1 MGRGLRHAAAVLAM
15 ICLTTG
21 FTGLSGLIWTGAQQQ
36 RVYDDLIRQTKRESV
51 LLSRTKNGG
60 ESGTGGTRIEEEQE
74 TLSRSAQSAKI
85 SLAELQERRL
95 QQAQSGSPVT
105 GSGVGGQK
113 QSIAQGNQQAKK
125 QVQTAKQ
132 SQTKQ
137 TVIDF
142 DALKKINPDVV
153 SWITIPG
160 TKIDYP
166 ILQGKD
172 NSQYLHK
179 DMERRDS
186 AAGAIFLDH
195 GDQADLSSRH
205 NIIYGHH
212 MKNGTMFKDI
222 VKYKNQQY
230 FDEHQAITI
239 YTPNR
244 EIHLKALAAV
254 VASPDAIRRKID
266 FQSQEEFTSYIE
278 EMTKGAKASAT
289 VPKGTTVRRLYSF
302 VTCSY
307 EFQNA
312 RTILYAYEEN

>member
-60 ESGTGGTRIEEEQE
+60 ENGSVQRTRVSVE
-74 TLSRSAQSAKI
+74 
-85 SLAELQERRL
+85 ELQERRL
-95 QQAQSGSPVT
+95 EQANAGNKTAGSAA
-105 GSGVGGQK
+105 GGQK
-113 QSIAQGNQQAKK
+113 HRGRLENQ
-125 QVQTAKQ
+125 QTAKQ
-132 SQTKQ
+132 DQMKQ

-160 TKIDYP
+160 TNIDYP
-166 ILQGKD
+166 LLQGKD
-172 NSQYLHK
+172 NNQYLHK
-179 DMERRDS
+179 DMEGRDS

-195 GDQADLSSRH
+195 GDKADLSSRH

-222 VKYKNQQY
+222 VKYKDQQY
-230 FDEHQAITI
+230 FDEHQDII
-239 YTPNR
+239 LYTPDR

-254 VASPDAIRRKID
+254 VANPDAIRRKID
-266 FQSQEEFTSYIE
+266 FQSQKEFTSYIE
-278 EMTKGAKASAT
+278 EMSKGAKAFAA
-289 VPKGTTVRRLYSF
+289 VPKGVTIRRLYSF

>member
-60 ESGTGGTRIEEEQE
+60 ENGSVQRTRVSVE
-74 TLSRSAQSAKI
+74 
-85 SLAELQERRL
+85 ELQERRL
-95 QQAQSGSPVT
+95 EQANAGNKAAGSAA
-105 GSGVGGQK
+105 GGQK
-113 QSIAQGNQQAKK
+113 HRDRLENQ
-125 QVQTAKQ
+125 QTAKQ
-132 SQTKQ
+132 AQMKQ

-160 TKIDYP
+160 TNIDYP
-166 ILQGKD
+166 LLQGKD
-172 NSQYLHK
+172 NNQYLHK
-179 DMERRDS
+179 DMEGRDS

-195 GDQADLSSRH
+195 GDKADLSSRH

-222 VKYKNQQY
+222 VKYKDQQY
-230 FDEHQAITI
+230 FDEHQDII
-239 YTPNR
+239 LYTPDR

-254 VASPDAIRRKID
+254 VTSPDAIRRKID
-266 FQSQEEFTSYIE
+266 FLSQEEFTSYIE
-278 EMTKGAKASAT
+278 EMTKDARAFAT
-289 VPKGTTVRRLYSF
+289 VPKGTVIRCLYSF

>member
-60 ESGTGGTRIEEEQE
+60 ENGSVQRTRV
-74 TLSRSAQSAKI
+74 SV
-85 SLAELQERRL
+85 AELQERRL
-95 QQAQSGSPVT
+95 EQANDGNKAAGSAT
-105 GSGVGGQK
+105 GGQK
-113 QSIAQGNQQAKK
+113 HRGRLENQ
-125 QVQTAKQ
+125 QTAKQ

-137 TVIDF
+137 TVIAF

-160 TKIDYP
+160 TNIDYP
-166 ILQGKD
+166 VLQGKD
-172 NSQYLHK
+172 NNQYLHK
-179 DMERRDS
+179 DMEGKDS
-186 AAGAIFLDH
+186 TAGAIFLDH
-195 GDQADLSSRH
+195 GDEADLSSRH

-222 VKYKNQQY
+222 VKYKDQQY
-230 FDEHQAITI
+230 FDEHQDITI
-239 YTPNR
+239 YTPDR

-254 VASPDAIRRKID
+254 VTSPDAIRRKID
-266 FQSQEEFTSYIE
+266 FLSQEEFTSYIE
-278 EMTKGAKASAT
+278 EMTKDARAFAT
-289 VPKGTTVRRLYSF
+289 VPKGTVIRCLYSF

>member
-60 ESGTGGTRIEEEQE
+60 ENGSVQRTRV
-74 TLSRSAQSAKI
+74 SV
-85 SLAELQERRL
+85 AELQERRL
-95 QQAQSGSPVT
+95 EQA
-105 GSGVGGQK
+105 
-113 QSIAQGNQQAKK
+113 
-125 QVQTAKQ
+125 
-132 SQTKQ
+132 QTKQ

-142 DALKKINPDVV
+142 DVLKKTNPDVV

-160 TKIDYP
+160 TNIDYP
-166 ILQGKD
+166 VLQGKD
-172 NSQYLHK
+172 NNQYLHK
-179 DMERRDS
+179 DMEGKDS

-195 GDQADLSSRH
+195 GDEADLSSRH

-222 VKYKNQQY
+222 VRYKDQQY
-230 FDEHQAITI
+230 FDEHQDII
-239 YTPNR
+239 LYTPDR

-254 VASPDAIRRKID
+254 VTSPDAIRRKID
-266 FQSQEEFTSYIE
+266 FQSQKEFTSYIE
-278 EMTKGAKASAT
+278 EMSKGAKAFAA
-289 VPKGTTVRRLYSF
+289 VPKGVTIRRLYSF

-312 RTILYAYEEN
+312 RTILYAYEENYEEN

>member
-1 MGRGLRHAAAVLAM
+1 MKRGRTYWDEDCGML
-15 ICLTTG
+15 CLTTG

-60 ESGTGGTRIEEEQE
+60 ENGSVQRTRVSVE
-74 TLSRSAQSAKI
+74 
-85 SLAELQERRL
+85 ELQERRL
-95 QQAQSGSPVT
+95 EQANAGNKAAGSAT
-105 GSGVGGQK
+105 GGQK
-113 QSIAQGNQQAKK
+113 HRGRLENQ
-125 QVQTAKQ
+125 QTAKQ
-132 SQTKQ
+132 AQMKQ

-160 TKIDYP
+160 TNIDYP
-166 ILQGKD
+166 LLQGKD
-172 NSQYLHK
+172 NNQYLHK
-179 DMERRDS
+179 DMEGRDS

-195 GDQADLSSRH
+195 GDKADLSSLH

-222 VKYKNQQY
+222 VKYKDQQY
-230 FDEHQAITI
+230 FDEHQDII
-239 YTPNR
+239 LYTPDR

-254 VASPDAIRRKID
+254 VANPDAIRRKID
-266 FQSQEEFTSYIE
+266 FQSWEEFTSYIE
-278 EMTKGAKASAT
+278 EMTQDARAFAT
-289 VPKGTTVRRLYSF
+289 VPKGTAIRRLYSF

>member
-60 ESGTGGTRIEEEQE
+60 ENGSVQRTRV
-74 TLSRSAQSAKI
+74 SV
-85 SLAELQERRL
+85 AELQERRL
-95 QQAQSGSPVT
+95 EQANAGNKAAGSAT
-105 GSGVGGQK
+105 GGQK
-113 QSIAQGNQQAKK
+113 HRGRLENQ
-125 QVQTAKQ
+125 QTAKQ
-132 SQTKQ
+132 AQTKQAQTKQAQMKQ

-160 TKIDYP
+160 TNIDYP
-166 ILQGKD
+166 LLQGKD
-172 NSQYLHK
+172 NNQYLHK
-179 DMERRDS
+179 DMEGKDS
-186 AAGAIFLDH
+186 SAGAIFLDH
-195 GDQADLSSRH
+195 GDKADLSSRH

-222 VKYKNQQY
+222 VKYKDQQY
-230 FDEHQAITI
+230 FDEHQDII
-239 YTPNR
+239 LYTPDR

-254 VASPDAIRRKID
+254 VANPDAIRRKID
-266 FQSQEEFTSYIE
+266 FQSWEEFTSYIE
-278 EMTKGAKASAT
+278 EMTQDARAFAT
-289 VPKGTTVRRLYSF
+289 GPKGTAIRRLYSF

>member
-1 MGRGLRHAAAVLAM
+1 MWEDVLGRGLRHAAAVLAM

-60 ESGTGGTRIEEEQE
+60 ENGSVQRMRVSVE
-74 TLSRSAQSAKI
+74 
-85 SLAELQERRL
+85 ELQERRL
-95 QQAQSGSPVT
+95 EQAQM
-105 GSGVGGQK
+105 
-113 QSIAQGNQQAKK
+113 
-125 QVQTAKQ
+125 
-132 SQTKQ
+132 KQ

-160 TKIDYP
+160 TNIDYP
-166 ILQGKD
+166 LLQGKD
-172 NSQYLHK
+172 NNQYLHK
-179 DMERRDS
+179 DMEGRDS

-195 GDQADLSSRH
+195 GDKADLSSRH

-222 VKYKNQQY
+222 VKYKDQQY
-230 FDEHQAITI
+230 FDEHQDII
-239 YTPNR
+239 LYTPDR
-244 EIHLKALAAV
+244 EIHLKALATV
-254 VASPDAIRRKID
+254 VANPDAIRRKID
-266 FQSQEEFTSYIE
+266 FQSWEEFTSYIE
-278 EMTKGAKASAT
+278 EMTQDASAFAT
-289 VPKGTTVRRLYSF
+289 VPKGTAIRRLYSF

>member
-60 ESGTGGTRIEEEQE
+60 ENGSVQRTRVSVE
-74 TLSRSAQSAKI
+74 
-85 SLAELQERRL
+85 ELQERRL
-95 QQAQSGSPVT
+95 EQANAGNKAAGSAT
-105 GSGVGGQK
+105 GGQK
-113 QSIAQGNQQAKK
+113 HRGRLENQ
-125 QVQTAKQ
+125 QTAKQ
-132 SQTKQ
+132 AQTKQ

-160 TKIDYP
+160 TNIDYP
-166 ILQGKD
+166 HLQGKD
-172 NSQYLHK
+172 NNQYLHK
-179 DMERRDS
+179 DMEGRDS

-195 GDQADLSSRH
+195 GDKADLSSRH

-222 VKYKNQQY
+222 VKYKDQQY
-230 FDEHQAITI
+230 FDEHQDII
-239 YTPNR
+239 LYTPDR

-254 VASPDAIRRKID
+254 VTSPDAIRRKID

-278 EMTKGAKASAT
+278 EMTKGAKAFAAA
-289 VPKGTTVRRLYSF
+289 PKGTAIRHLYSF

>member
-60 ESGTGGTRIEEEQE
+60 ENGSVQRTRV
-74 TLSRSAQSAKI
+74 SV
-85 SLAELQERRL
+85 AELQERRL
-95 QQAQSGSPVT
+95 EQA
-105 GSGVGGQK
+105 
-113 QSIAQGNQQAKK
+113 
-125 QVQTAKQ
+125 
-132 SQTKQ
+132 QTKQ

-142 DALKKINPDVV
+142 DVLKKTNPDVV

-160 TKIDYP
+160 TNIDYP
-166 ILQGKD
+166 VLQGKD
-172 NSQYLHK
+172 NNQYLHK
-179 DMERRDS
+179 DMEGKDS

-195 GDQADLSSRH
+195 GDEADLSSRH

-222 VKYKNQQY
+222 VRYKDQQY
-230 FDEHQAITI
+230 FDEHQNITI
-239 YTPNR
+239 YTPDR

-266 FQSQEEFTSYIE
+266 FQSQKEFTSYIE
-278 EMTKGAKASAT
+278 EMSKGAKAFAA
-289 VPKGTTVRRLYSF
+289 VPKGVTIRRLYSF

-312 RTILYAYEEN
+312 RTILYAYEENYEEN

>member
-1 MGRGLRHAAAVLAM
+1 M
-15 ICLTTG
+15 
-21 FTGLSGLIWTGAQQQ
+21 
-36 RVYDDLIRQTKRESV
+36 K
-51 LLSRTKNGG
+51 
-60 ESGTGGTRIEEEQE
+60 
-74 TLSRSAQSAKI
+74 
-85 SLAELQERRL
+85 
-95 QQAQSGSPVT
+95 QA
-105 GSGVGGQK
+105 
-113 QSIAQGNQQAKK
+113 
-125 QVQTAKQ
+125 
-132 SQTKQ
+132 QTKQ

-160 TKIDYP
+160 TNIDYP
-166 ILQGKD
+166 LLQGKD
-172 NSQYLHK
+172 NNQYLHK
-179 DMERRDS
+179 DMEGRDS
-186 AAGAIFLDH
+186 VAGAIFLDH
-195 GDQADLSSRH
+195 GDKADLSSRH

-222 VKYKNQQY
+222 VKYKDQQY
-230 FDEHQAITI
+230 FDEHQDITI

-254 VASPDAIRRKID
+254 VASPDAIRRKTD

>member
-36 RVYDDLIRQTKRESV
+36 RVYDDLIRQTKRESL
-51 LLSRTKNGG
+51 LLSRTENGG
-60 ESGTGGTRIEEEQE
+60 ENGSVQRTRVSVE
-74 TLSRSAQSAKI
+74 
-85 SLAELQERRL
+85 ELQERRL
-95 QQAQSGSPVT
+95 EQADAGNKAADSAT
-105 GSGVGGQK
+105 GEQK
-113 QSIAQGNQQAKK
+113 HRGRLENQ
-125 QVQTAKQ
+125 QTAKQ
-132 SQTKQ
+132 AQTKQ

-160 TKIDYP
+160 TNIDYP
-166 ILQGKD
+166 LLQGKD
-172 NSQYLHK
+172 NNQYLHK
-179 DMERRDS
+179 DMEGRDS

-195 GDQADLSSRH
+195 DDKADLSSRH

-222 VKYKNQQY
+222 VKYKDQQY
-230 FDEHQAITI
+230 FDEHQDII
-239 YTPNR
+239 LYTPDR

-254 VASPDAIRRKID
+254 VANPDAIRRKID
-266 FQSQEEFTSYIE
+266 FQSWEEFTSYIE
-278 EMTKGAKASAT
+278 EMSKGAKAFAA
-289 VPKGTTVRRLYSF
+289 VPKGVTIRRLYSF

>member
-51 LLSRTKNGG
+51 LLSRTKNRG
-60 ESGTGGTRIEEEQE
+60 ENGSVQRTRVSVE
-74 TLSRSAQSAKI
+74 
-85 SLAELQERRL
+85 ELQERRL
-95 QQAQSGSPVT
+95 EQANAGNKAAGSAT
-105 GSGVGGQK
+105 GGQK
-113 QSIAQGNQQAKK
+113 HRGRLENQ
-125 QVQTAKQ
+125 QTAKQ
-132 SQTKQ
+132 AQMKQ

-160 TKIDYP
+160 TNIDYP
-166 ILQGKD
+166 LLQGKD
-172 NSQYLHK
+172 NNQYLHK
-179 DMERRDS
+179 DMEGRDS

-195 GDQADLSSRH
+195 GDKADLSSRH

-222 VKYKNQQY
+222 VKYKDQQY
-230 FDEHQAITI
+230 FDEHQDII
-239 YTPNR
+239 LYTPDR

-254 VASPDAIRRKID
+254 VANPDAIRRKID
-266 FQSQEEFTSYIE
+266 FQSWEEFTSYIE
-278 EMTKGAKASAT
+278 EMTQDARAFAT
-289 VPKGTTVRRLYSF
+289 VPKGTAIRRLYSF

>member
-1 MGRGLRHAAAVLAM
+1 LGRGLRHAAAVLAM

-60 ESGTGGTRIEEEQE
+60 ENGSVQRTRVSVE
-74 TLSRSAQSAKI
+74 
-85 SLAELQERRL
+85 ELQERRL
-95 QQAQSGSPVT
+95 EQANAGNKAAGSAA
-105 GSGVGGQK
+105 GGQK
-113 QSIAQGNQQAKK
+113 HRGRLENQ
-125 QVQTAKQ
+125 QTAKQ
-132 SQTKQ
+132 AQTKQ

-160 TKIDYP
+160 TNIDYP
-166 ILQGKD
+166 LLQGKD
-172 NSQYLHK
+172 NNQYLHK
-179 DMERRDS
+179 DMEGRDC

-195 GDQADLSSRH
+195 GDKADLSSRH

-222 VKYKNQQY
+222 VRYKDQQY
-230 FDEHQAITI
+230 FDEHQNITI
-239 YTPNR
+239 YTPDR

-254 VASPDAIRRKID
+254 VTSPDAIRRKID
-266 FQSQEEFTSYIE
+266 FQSQKEFTSYIE
-278 EMTKGAKASAT
+278 EMSKGAKAFAA
-289 VPKGTTVRRLYSF
+289 VPKGVTIRRLYSF

>member
-1 MGRGLRHAAAVLAM
+1 MERGLRHAAAVLAM

-21 FTGLSGLIWTGAQQQ
+21 FTGLTGLIWTGAQQQ

-60 ESGTGGTRIEEEQE
+60 ETRTEGNQGTQ
-74 TLSRSAQSAKI
+74 SRCTQNVKI
-85 SLAELQERRL
+85 SLMELQERRL
-95 QQAQSGSPVT
+95 EQAQSGRAKT
-105 GSGVGGQK
+105 GSIAGGQK
-113 QSIAQGNQQAKK
+113 QSVAQENRQTKK
-125 QVQTAKQ
+125 QVPAAKK

-142 DALKKINPDVV
+142 DALKKINPDVAA
-153 SWITIPG
+153 WITIPG
-160 TKIDYP
+160 TNIDYP

-179 DMERRDS
+179 DMEGKDS

-195 GDQADLSSRH
+195 GDEADLSSRH

-222 VKYKNQQY
+222 VRYKDQQY
-230 FDEHQAITI
+230 FDEHQNITL
-239 YTPNR
+239 YTPDR

-254 VASPDAIRRKID
+254 VTSPSAIRRKID
-266 FQSQEEFTSYIE
+266 FQSQKEFTSYIE
-278 EMTKGAKASAT
+278 EMSKGAKAFAA
-289 VPKGTTVRRLYSF
+289 VPKGVTIRRLYSF

>member
-1 MGRGLRHAAAVLAM
+1 MWEDVLGRGLRHAAAVLAM

-36 RVYDDLIRQTKRESV
+36 RVYEDLIRQTKRESV

-60 ESGTGGTRIEEEQE
+60 ENGSVQRMRVSVE
-74 TLSRSAQSAKI
+74 
-85 SLAELQERRL
+85 ELQERRL
-95 QQAQSGSPVT
+95 EQAQM
-105 GSGVGGQK
+105 
-113 QSIAQGNQQAKK
+113 
-125 QVQTAKQ
+125 
-132 SQTKQ
+132 KQ

-160 TKIDYP
+160 TNIDYP
-166 ILQGKD
+166 LLQGKD
-172 NSQYLHK
+172 NNQYLHK
-179 DMERRDS
+179 DMEGRDS

-195 GDQADLSSRH
+195 GDKADLSSRH

-222 VKYKNQQY
+222 VKYKDQQY
-230 FDEHQAITI
+230 FDEHQDII
-239 YTPNR
+239 LYTPDR
-244 EIHLKALAAV
+244 EIHLKALATV
-254 VASPDAIRRKID
+254 VANPDAIRRKID
-266 FQSQEEFTSYIE
+266 FQSWEEFTSYIE
-278 EMTKGAKASAT
+278 EMTQDASAFAT
-289 VPKGTTVRRLYSF
+289 VPKGTAIRRLYSF

>member
-60 ESGTGGTRIEEEQE
+60 ENGSVQRTRVSVE
-74 TLSRSAQSAKI
+74 
-85 SLAELQERRL
+85 ELQERRL
-95 QQAQSGSPVT
+95 EQANAGNKAAGSAT
-105 GSGVGGQK
+105 GGQK
-113 QSIAQGNQQAKK
+113 HRGRLENQ
-125 QVQTAKQ
+125 QTAKQ
-132 SQTKQ
+132 AQMKQ

-142 DALKKINPDVV
+142 DVLKKINPDVV

-160 TKIDYP
+160 TNIDYP
-166 ILQGKD
+166 LLQGKD
-172 NSQYLHK
+172 NNQYLHK
-179 DMERRDS
+179 DMEGRDS

-195 GDQADLSSRH
+195 GDKADLSSRH

-222 VKYKNQQY
+222 VKYKDQQY
-230 FDEHQAITI
+230 FDEHQDII
-239 YTPNR
+239 LYTPDR

-254 VASPDAIRRKID
+254 VTNPDAIRRKID

-278 EMTKGAKASAT
+278 EMTKGARAFAA
-289 VPKGTTVRRLYSF
+289 VPKGTAIRRLYSF

>member
-60 ESGTGGTRIEEEQE
+60 ENGSVQRMRVSVE
-74 TLSRSAQSAKI
+74 
-85 SLAELQERRL
+85 ELQERRL
-95 QQAQSGSPVT
+95 EQANAGNKAAGSAT
-105 GSGVGGQK
+105 GGQK
-113 QSIAQGNQQAKK
+113 HRGRLENQ
-125 QVQTAKQ
+125 QTAKQ
-132 SQTKQ
+132 AQMKQ

-160 TKIDYP
+160 TNIDYP
-166 ILQGKD
+166 LLQGKD
-172 NSQYLHK
+172 NNQYLHK
-179 DMERRDS
+179 DMEGRDS

-195 GDQADLSSRH
+195 GDEADLSSRH

-222 VKYKNQQY
+222 VRYKDQQY
-230 FDEHQAITI
+230 FDEHQNITI
-239 YTPNR
+239 YTPDR

-266 FQSQEEFTSYIE
+266 FQSQKEFTSYIE
-278 EMTKGAKASAT
+278 EMSKGAKAFAA
-289 VPKGTTVRRLYSF
+289 VPKGVTIRRLYSF

>member
-60 ESGTGGTRIEEEQE
+60 ENGSVQRTRVSVE
-74 TLSRSAQSAKI
+74 
-85 SLAELQERRL
+85 ELQERRL
-95 QQAQSGSPVT
+95 EQANAGNKAAGSAT
-105 GSGVGGQK
+105 GGQK
-113 QSIAQGNQQAKK
+113 HRGRLENQ
-125 QVQTAKQ
+125 QTAKQ
-132 SQTKQ
+132 AQMKQ

-160 TKIDYP
+160 TNIDYP
-166 ILQGKD
+166 VLQGKD
-172 NSQYLHK
+172 NNQYLHK
-179 DMERRDS
+179 DMEGKES
-186 AAGAIFLDH
+186 SAGAIFLDH
-195 GDQADLSSRH
+195 GDKADLSSRH

-222 VKYKNQQY
+222 VRYKDQQY
-230 FDEHQAITI
+230 FDEHQDITI
-239 YTPNR
+239 YTPDR

-254 VASPDAIRRKID
+254 VTSPDAIRRKID
-266 FQSQEEFTSYIE
+266 FQSQKEFTSYIE
-278 EMTKGAKASAT
+278 EMSKGAKAFAA
-289 VPKGTTVRRLYSF
+289 VPKGVTIRRLYSF

>member
-36 RVYDDLIRQTKRESV
+36 RVYDDLIRQTKRESL

-60 ESGTGGTRIEEEQE
+60 ENGSVQRTRVSVE
-74 TLSRSAQSAKI
+74 
-85 SLAELQERRL
+85 ELQERRL
-95 QQAQSGSPVT
+95 EQANAGNKAAGSAA
-105 GSGVGGQK
+105 GGQK
-113 QSIAQGNQQAKK
+113 HRGRLENQ
-125 QVQTAKQ
+125 QTAKQ
-132 SQTKQ
+132 AQTKQTQMKQ

-160 TKIDYP
+160 TNIDYP
-166 ILQGKD
+166 VLQGKD
-172 NSQYLHK
+172 NNQYLHK
-179 DMERRDS
+179 DMEGKDS

-195 GDQADLSSRH
+195 GDEADLSSRH

-222 VKYKNQQY
+222 VKYKDQQY
-230 FDEHQAITI
+230 FDEHQDITI
-239 YTPNR
+239 YTPDR

-254 VASPDAIRRKID
+254 VTSPDAIRRKID
-266 FQSQEEFTSYIE
+266 FLSQEEFTSYIE
-278 EMTKGAKASAT
+278 EMTKDARAFAT
-289 VPKGTTVRRLYSF
+289 VPKGTVIRCLYSF

>member
-51 LLSRTKNGG
+51 LLSRTKNRG
-60 ESGTGGTRIEEEQE
+60 ENGSVQRTRVSVE
-74 TLSRSAQSAKI
+74 
-85 SLAELQERRL
+85 ELQERKL
-95 QQAQSGSPVT
+95 EQANAGNKAAGSAA
-105 GSGVGGQK
+105 GGQK
-113 QSIAQGNQQAKK
+113 HRGRLENQ
-125 QVQTAKQ
+125 QTAKQ
-132 SQTKQ
+132 AQTKQ

-160 TKIDYP
+160 TNIDYP
-166 ILQGKD
+166 LLQGKD
-172 NSQYLHK
+172 NNQYLHK
-179 DMERRDS
+179 DMEGRDS
-186 AAGAIFLDH
+186 AAGAIFLDY
-195 GDQADLSSRH
+195 GDKADLSSRH

-222 VKYKNQQY
+222 VKYKDQQY
-230 FDEHQAITI
+230 FDEHQDII
-239 YTPNR
+239 LYTPDR

-254 VASPDAIRRKID
+254 VANPDAIRRKID
-266 FQSQEEFTSYIE
+266 FQSWEEFTSYIE
-278 EMTKGAKASAT
+278 EMTQDSNAFAT
-289 VPKGTTVRRLYSF
+289 VPKGTAIRRLYSF